1 MKTIWRA
8 ISCVTIAAFLP
19 PAVTAQ
25 MNDTISIF
33 SAPVAMDT
41 VVIRSGFDINA
52 FIRRIKADSSFYKA
66 FRSMHLLPYTA
77 NNRVFVKGNRRDTIA
92 SMISTTRQNIVGK
105 CRSNS
110 ILKRTVTGDYYKKNG
125 ENNYYTGAL
134 FDYLFFTKVP
144 VCNEDDIVAG
154 NLSRIG
160 AGKMELQK
168 YRLKQ
173 LIFNPG
179 AKINGIP
186 FMADHENIFD
196 ESESYKYNFR
206 VSMSTYNGD
215 ACYVFAI
222 TPRVGFEK
230 KVLYNNLITWFG
242 KSDYAILAREY
253 SLSYHTLVYDFD
265 VEMIVKTT
273 QVNSKNCPAEVTY
286 NGNWH
291 IFTKKRERVSFTT
304 TIEYDLP

>member
-25 MNDTISIF
+25 INDTNSIF
-33 SAPVAMDT
+33 STPIAMDT
-41 VVIRSGFDINA
+41 VVIKSGFDVNV
-52 FIRRIKADSSFYKA
+52 FVRRIKADSSFYKA
-66 FRSMHLLPYTA
+66 FRSMHLFAYTA
-77 NNRVFVKGNRRDTIA
+77 KNSVYVKGNRSDTIA
-92 SMISTTRQNIVGK
+92 SLISTTRQNIDGK

-110 ILKRTVTGDYYKKNG
+110 IVKQTVTGDYYKKNG

-154 NLSRIG
+154 NMSQIG

-186 FMADHENIFD
+186 FMTDHENIFD
-196 ESESYKYNFR
+196 ESESYKYNFS
-206 VSMSTYNGD
+206 VSMSTYNGQT
-215 ACYVFAI
+215 CYVFAI
-222 TPRVGFEK
+222 TPRKGFEK
-230 KVLYNNLITWFG
+230 KVLYNKLVTWFR
-242 KSDYAILAREY
+242 KSDYVIVAREY
-253 SLSYHTLVYDFD
+253 SLSYRTLVYDFD
-265 VEMIVKTT
+265 VNMLVKTT
-273 QVNSKNCPAEVTY
+273 QVESKNCPAEVTY
-286 NGNWH
+286 DGNWH

-304 TIEYDLP
+304 TIEYDGL

>member
-25 MNDTISIF
+25 INDTNSIF
-33 SAPVAMDT
+33 SAPIAMDT
-41 VVIRSGFDINA
+41 VVIKSGFDVNV
-52 FIRRIKADSSFYKA
+52 FVRRIKADSSFYKA
-66 FRSMHLLPYTA
+66 FRSMHLFAYTA
-77 NNRVFVKGNRRDTIA
+77 KNSVYVKGNRSDTIA
-92 SMISTTRQNIVGK
+92 SLISTTRQNIDGK

-110 ILKRTVTGDYYKKNG
+110 IVKQTVTGDYYKKNG

-134 FDYLFFTKVP
+134 FDYLFFTKVT

-154 NLSRIG
+154 NMSRIG

-196 ESESYKYNFR
+196 ESESYKYNFS
-206 VSMSTYNGD
+206 VSMNTYNGQT
-215 ACYVFAI
+215 CYVFAI
-222 TPRVGFEK
+222 TPRTGFDK
-230 KVLYNNLITWFG
+230 KVLYNKLITWFR

-253 SLSYHTLVYDFD
+253 SLSYHTLLYDFD
-265 VEMIVKTT
+265 VNMIVKTT
-273 QVNSKNCPAEVTY
+273 QIRSKNCPAEVTY

-304 TIEYDLP
+304 AIEYDNW